1 VPDAKAF
8 NRQTVH
14 VTPRFCWWED
24 AMQRLFIFAMA
35 LWLAGFGTALA
46 QTSSQATSQAQVGQ
60 PTQQAGVAPTTIA
73 PLPPAT
79 TAGATQNQS
88 AATQPGLPASSA
100 SSAASA
106 TDPLSVPTSTTPA
119 SGEATSGTATAGA
132 MSASPFTNPQKA
144 AQLPGEGANTS
155 TQAPTAAAS
164 GGAAAGTSSNAACS
178 TAIPTTTGASGGG
191 GLFGAGSVGGC

>member
-46 QTSSQATSQAQVGQ
+46 QTSSRATSQAQVGQ

-100 SSAASA
+100 SAASA
-106 TDPLSVPTSTTPA
+106 TDPLSVPTSTT
-119 SGEATSGTATAGA
+119 SGTATAGA
-132 MSASPFTNPQKA
+132 MSAPAFVNPQRA
-144 AQLPGEGANTS
+144 VQLSGEGTNTS
-155 TQAPTAAAS
+155 TQAPTASAAS
-164 GGAAAGTSSNAACS
+164 GGAGVGTSSNAACS